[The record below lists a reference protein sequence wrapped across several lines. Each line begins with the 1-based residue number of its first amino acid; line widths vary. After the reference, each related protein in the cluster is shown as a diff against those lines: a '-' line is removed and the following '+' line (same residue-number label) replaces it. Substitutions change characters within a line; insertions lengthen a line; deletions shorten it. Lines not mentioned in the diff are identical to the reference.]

1 MDNKN
6 KKDEVIYNS
15 YTEEEMENYREITKN
30 MDFLK
35 RNEVEREFNLSQIII
50 LTSFLF
56 ILITLTVSGFFM
68 NKFGA
73 LFYFHGFFL
82 LLMVS
87 IVSFI
92 YSFKNI
98 KNIKWFILPMVLAG
112 FQIFLCLSY
121 MFANLYL

>member
-1 MDNKN
+1 MENKN
-6 KKDEVIYNS
+6 KKEKFVYNS
-15 YTEEEMENYREITKN
+15 YTEEEMENYREMTRN

-50 LTSFLF
+50 LTSFLLV
-56 ILITLTVSGFFM
+56 LIILTVSGFFM
-68 NKFGA
+68 EKLGA

-82 LLMVS
+82 LLMIS

-112 FQIFLCLSY
+112 FQTFLCLSY

>member
-6 KKDEVIYNS
+6 KKEKFVYNS
-15 YTEEEMENYREITKN
+15 YTEKEMESYREMTRN

-68 NKFGA
+68 KKLGS

-82 LLMVS
+82 LLMIS
-87 IVSFI
+87 IISFI
-92 YSFKNI
+92 YSLKNI
-98 KNIKWFILPMVLAG
+98 KNVKWYILPMILSFIQIVLS
-112 FQIFLCLSY
+112 LSN
-121 MFANLYL
+121 MFIDLY